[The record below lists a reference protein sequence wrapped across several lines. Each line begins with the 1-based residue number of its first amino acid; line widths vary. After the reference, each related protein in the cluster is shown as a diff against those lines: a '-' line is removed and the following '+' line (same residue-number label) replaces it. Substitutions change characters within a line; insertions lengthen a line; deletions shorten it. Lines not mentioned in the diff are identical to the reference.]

1 MPPSTF
7 TVHRQLHGS
16 DSLVEAF
23 KRYAPL
29 GLSLRCV
36 EEDEYYDSYNLAY
49 DHTLYEYMYYCD
61 DIEEPMSASWC
72 WLGKDS
78 GIFEVTQAPT
88 LSLQRLH

>member
-1 MPPSTF
+1 MPPSMF
-7 TVHRQLHGS
+7 TIHRQLHGS

-36 EEDEYYDSYNLAY
+36 EEDEHYDSYNIAY
-49 DHTLYEYMYYCD
+49 DHTLKEYMYYCED
-61 DIEEPMSASWC
+61 TIEPMSASWC